1 MDWLQHGTLCTR
13 QVDVV
18 DLREAGDLPPSLLFN
33 RDLLKFVLSKLFLEE
48 GAKNNTVPHN
58 GANTRRSVLKKL
70 EIEFGKGQYAFYPI
84 KLSRFSE
91 KKIKF
96 VRTTEI
102 SYSGTLTNRVKRLMT
117 NKTFKSQTLFLRV
130 QGIQTS

>member
-1 MDWLQHGTLCTR
+1 MAATWHSLHVR

-91 KKIKF
+91 KKNK
-96 VRTTEI
+96 VRQNYQNFI
-102 SYSGTLTNRVKRLMT
+102 
-117 NKTFKSQTLFLRV
+117 
-130 QGIQTS
+130 